1 MLRYAG
7 ALAALLGALSAGP
20 VRADAVEDFYR
31 GKTVTVLSGNSA
43 SGAYSTYARILE
55 RHIGRHIPGNPSTLV
70 KFMPGA
76 GGITFANW
84 LYNVAPKDG
93 TAFGTFHQRM
103 GLEPLIAPTS
113 RIKFDGKGYTWIGSM
128 AKQSGV
134 CFTWH
139 TSATRSV
146 ADAKARETT
155 VGYSGASSADAVMPR
170 MMNAMLGTR
179 FKSIGGYSGT
189 DILLAVERGEVEGRC
204 GFGWVSLKT
213 TRPDWIRDRKV
224 NVIVQFA
231 LKRHPDLPDVP
242 VMSDFVK
249 SDDDRRVLQTVFGTT
264 EMGRPYAAPP
274 DLPADRTAA
283 LRRAF
288 MAALNDERLRTEAAK
303 QNIELDP
310 LPGEAV
316 QELVAGFYATPEAIL
331 KRAAAFLGA
340 DEGAKKK
347 KKKKAAEGE

>member
-1 MLRYAG
+1 LRTLIGVFA
-7 ALAALLGALSAGP
+7 ALAAASFVSSA
-20 VRADAVEDFYR
+20 RADSVADFYR
-31 GKTVTVLSGNSA
+31 SRTVTVLSGNSA
-43 SGAYSTYARILE
+43 SGAYSTYARVLE
-55 RHIGRHIPGNPSTLV
+55 RHIGRHIPGKPSTVV

-84 LYNVAPKDG
+84 LYNVAPRDG

-103 GLEPLIAPTS
+103 GLEPLIAPS
-113 RIKFDGKGYTWIGSM
+113 PNIKFTGKGYTWIGSM

-139 TSATRSV
+139 TSATRTV

-179 FKSIGGYSGT
+179 FKAIGGYSGA

-213 TRPDWIRDRKV
+213 TRPDWIGDRKV

-242 VMSDFVK
+242 LMADFAAN
-249 SDDDRRVLQTVFGTT
+249 DDDRKVLQTVFGTT
-264 EMGRPYAAPP
+264 EMGRPYAGPP
-274 DLPADRTAA
+274 GLPADRTAA
-283 LRRAF
+283 LRTAF
-288 MAALNDERLRTEAAK
+288 TAALDDPQLKAEAAK
-303 QNIELDP
+303 QNLELDP
-310 LPGEAV
+310 LAGAEV
-316 QELVAGFYATPEAIL
+316 ESLVAGFYATPEVIL
-331 KRAAAFLGA
+331 KRAAQFLGG
-340 DEGAKKK
+340 DDGAKQK
-347 KKKKAAEGE
+347 KKKKAEGD